1 MLITSAWLRRGTSC
15 ISSIAADIS
24 GEAPIAN
31 SPLAEKFAATTLVIL
46 WIRGFWERICCKYV
60 GFSMLFVTFGLG
72 FCIIYR
78 LSPYERPSFFCL
90 SKRKKAKKKAPR
102 LSCWSSFHPHF
113 IHRM

>member
-46 WIRGFWERICCKYV
+46 WIRGFWDRICCKYV
-60 GFSMLFVTFGLG
+60 VFSMLFVTFGLG

-78 LSPYERPSFFCL
+78 LSPDGRPSFFCL
-90 SKRKKAKKKAPR
+90 PKRKKAKKKAPPIK
-102 LSCWSSFHPHF
+102 LLDLISPSFYS
-113 IHRM
+113 